1 MSRLAVVGALL
12 ALSATSAEAA
22 PPADLDARMGEVL
35 AATNTPGAALAI
47 VENGVVTASR
57 GYGVAQLDGNRK
69 VGEHTL
75 FAIGSTGK
83 AITAAAI
90 ATLVDQGKLGW
101 DDKVVDHL
109 PDFQMYD
116 PWVTREM
123 TIRDLLVHRSGLGR
137 GAGDLLFVPRT
148 DLSRAESVRRLRHLK
163 PATSFRSGYAYDNVL
178 YMVLGEVIRAKTG
191 QTWEDYTQDKV
202 LRAAGMRDA
211 VTDEARRFARDDR
224 AFPHGRMSGS
234 VRGVGDLRR
243 LDERSATLA
252 PNVAPAGGVSASAA
266 DLGRWLQVQLG
277 QGKTPDGGRVYSEAA
292 AWQMWT
298 PQVVV
303 PIRRQPAPITATT
316 PLFHNYALGWNVR
329 DYRGQMVIYH
339 FGTVPGF
346 KSVVVLLPLKNVG
359 FALALNS
366 EEDSA
371 VQGMMYEL
379 LDHYL
384 DAPKANWP
392 QAFMTLEAK
401 QRAQAV
407 EQMEKVAAAPA
418 KVGPSLSLDRYA
430 GRFADPWF
438 GPITVRAENGQL
450 MLDFKK
456 EHPGVTGR
464 LEHFQYDT
472 FVTRWQDPTIEPAYV
487 TFVLGPTGKVDRI
500 TMRAVSPMAGFSYDY
515 QDLAFTPITPAKP

>member
-1 MSRLAVVGALL
+1 MRRLALTGALL
-12 ALSATSAEAA
+12 AMSATCAWAA
-22 PPADLDARMGEVL
+22 PPADLDARMAQVL
-35 AATNTPGAALAI
+35 AATGTPGAALAV
-47 VENGVVTASR
+47 VENGKVTVSK
-57 GYGVAQLDGNRK
+57 GYGVVQQGGTRK
-69 VGEHTL
+69 VGEHTI

-148 DLSRAESVRRLRHLK
+148 DISRAESVRRLRYLK

-178 YMVLGEVIRAKTG
+178 YMVLGEVIRAETG
-191 QTWEDYTQDKV
+191 QSWEDYAQDKV
-202 LRAAGMRDA
+202 LRAAGMPDA
-211 VTDEARRFARDDR
+211 VTDETRRFARADR
-224 AFPHGRMSGS
+224 AFPHGRMSGP
-234 VRGVGDLRR
+234 VRGVGEVQR
-243 LDERSATLA
+243 LDERASTLA

-266 DLGRWLQVQLG
+266 DLARWLQVQLS
-277 QGKTPDGGRVYSEAA
+277 QGKTPEGARVYSEAA

-366 EEDSA
+366 EEDSVA
-371 VQGMMYEL
+371 QGIMYEL

-384 DAPKANWP
+384 DAPKADWP
-392 QAFMTLEAK
+392 QAFLSLEDK

-407 EQMEKVAAAPA
+407 EQMGKVAAAPA
-418 KVGPSLSLDRYA
+418 KVGPSLPLDRYT

-438 GPITVRAENGQL
+438 GPITVRNENGQL

-456 EHPGVTGR
+456 EAPGVTGK

-487 TFVLGPTGKVDRI
+487 TFAMGPTGKIDRI
-500 TMRAVSPMAGFSYDY
+500 TMRVVSPLAGFSYDY
-515 QDLAFTPITPAKP
+515 QDLAFTPAPAKP